1 MRYLMVTALAAL
13 AMLPAGNAEG
23 EWLQKSK
30 NDLYDE
36 EHRAQIERFRDWR
49 SEAKRLTTR
58 HVRWGKEK
66 KANRWNVVTLKPGY
80 RTSSRGKVEVEWFFT
95 YLGLSGLVEPLVMDW
110 MKNLQKE
117 TNGKVRLKR
126 SPVASMK
133 GRKRIFNH
141 HHEMHQLIAFTGE
154 AIGRGRTVHRAMRKK
169 LSVTAISL
177 HSQSDLEEFL
187 RDVDIPVEPFH
198 EAAESEKIRKRIRTA
213 NAKIDALAAR
223 AEEGRKDA
231 NLDPRDPIFL
241 INGKYLVQGSL
252 AGSVRNT
259 FRIAN
264 WLIRRELEGRRR

>member
-13 AMLPAGNAEG
+13 ALLPAGNAEG

-36 EHRAQIERFRDWR
+36 EHRAQIQRFRDWR

-58 HVRWGKEK
+58 HV
-66 KANRWNVVTLKPGY
+66 
-80 RTSSRGKVEVEWFFT
+80 TSSRGKVEVEWFFT

-110 MKNLQKE
+110 MKNLQQE

-133 GRKRIFNH
+133 GRKRKFNH

-187 RDVDIPVEPFH
+187 RDVDIPVEPFR
-198 EAAESEKIRKRIRTA
+198 ETAESEKIRKRIRTT
-213 NAKIDALAAR
+213 NVKIDALAAR